1 MEKMSE
7 ITIKMV
13 GTAKTGKNLKEN
25 MPQCPICNDMGMIF
39 VSENEV
45 RPCKCYLEN
54 KARIAKRHA
63 RLPKAFWNASFGNFD
78 LAYYPM
84 NESPNGGKSYYEI
97 AKAARQKMVKCYYG
111 IVRHN
116 EARGVLLLGQVGS
129 GKTHLAAALAN
140 NLLKQKKDVL
150 FLVVPDFLDELRN
163 SFNLNDVS
171 TQSLLD
177 KAKKADV
184 LILDDLGNHN
194 FSEWTRGILF
204 AILNHRINENLC
216 TVATSNL
223 DLNALN
229 DVLGER
235 SLSRLIAISEP
246 CQLPAPKDI
255 RITINME
262 KK

>member
-1 MEKMSE
+1 M
-7 ITIKMV
+7 
-13 GTAKTGKNLKEN
+13 EN
-25 MPQCPICNDMGMIF
+25 MSDVTKKMFGTMKSDRTKKEKQPQCPLCNDMGMVF
-39 VSENEV
+39 VGENEV

-54 KARIAKRHA
+54 RARIAKRHT

-84 NESPNGGKSYYEI
+84 NESPNGGKTYYEI
-97 AKAARQKMVKCYYG
+97 AKNARQKMVKCYYG

-140 NLLKQKKDVL
+140 NLIKQKKDVL

-163 SFNLNDVS
+163 SFNMNDVS
-171 TQSLLD
+171 TESLLN

-235 SLSRLIAISEP
+235 SLSRLIAIAEP

-262 KK
+262 KR